1 MLAQGLPFIH
11 AGQEFERTKGG
22 DDNSYQS
29 SDAVNSMK
37 YKQRVTYATTLNY
50 FKGLISLRK
59 AHPAFRMA
67 TTSDIKKNLTFLNT
81 SQTVIAYKLNGAGV
95 GDKWGTIVVIHN
107 AGQSTASVT
116 MPGGK
121 ATWKVVVN
129 GDKAGVSTLATLK
142 SITKVSV
149 PAGTTMMLYK

>member
-1 MLAQGLPFIH
+1 LLAQGLPFIH

-107 AGQSTASVT
+107 AGKSTASVT

-129 GDKAGVSTLATLK
+129 GDKAGVATLATLK

-149 PAGTTMMLYK
+149 PAGTTMVLYK